1 MKFPVVRI
9 PNRKG
14 DFPELFTTPRSAF
27 LQDPVLLTSRGEGMR
42 DSLFYS
48 IDGVFKIRDVYSARK
63 ASFWNLLVHRNEPG
77 FWNLNICFDRWG
89 DYTISDIV
97 GRLEESIESQP
108 NDVWMQFHEKEVILH
123 LLRDCKSI
131 AEVMTVCCLV
141 GAWEADMENHANLPQ
156 LHDNSDE
163 YDPETISEALY
174 VMNEQYSG
182 KLTRASIQCMA
193 NNIRF
198 SDL

>member
-14 DFPELFTTPRSAF
+14 DFPELLTTPRSAF

-48 IDGVFKIRDVYSARK
+48 IDGVFKIRDVYSSRK
-63 ASFWNLLVHRNEPG
+63 ASWWNLLVHRNEPG

-123 LLRDCKSI
+123 LLRGSKSI
-131 AEVMTVCCLV
+131 AEVIAVGCLV

-198 SDL
+198 SDR